1 MRTLIV
7 VLGAATL
14 MAAQTSTPAD
24 VARQLSGTWTINRAL
39 SPGFRA
45 DRGRAGGTEYAVGG
59 FGVQRGRGG
68 GGGGASD
75 PTPSAPG
82 DLTPAE
88 RAERTAMVQ
97 IEELAPTIAIKTTA
111 ETASFTDQRGEQT
124 CTINGKTVRTDM
136 FDARVNVKCRWN
148 KSVLQQEFSTT
159 RTKLTRTW
167 GVDENGR
174 LVVKSRLED
183 LGRSPVELSAIYD
196 RKPS

>member
-1 MRTLIV
+1 VALIS
-7 VLGAATL
+7 
-14 MAAQTSTPAD
+14 AQKSTPAD
-24 VARQLSGTWTINRAL
+24 VAGQLSGTWTINTAL

-45 DRGRAGGTEYAVGG
+45 DRGRAGGAHYAVGG
-59 FGVQRGRGG
+59 YGSQRGRGP

-75 PTPSAPG
+75 ATPSAPG

-97 IEELAPTIAIKTTA
+97 IEELAPTLTIKATA
-111 ETASFTDQRGEQT
+111 ETASFTDQRGEQA
-124 CTINGKTVRTDM
+124 CTINDKTVKTDM

-148 KSVLQQEFSTT
+148 KSMLQQEFSTT

-167 GVDENGR
+167 AVDGNGR

-196 RKPS
+196 RKSS

>member
-24 VARQLSGTWTINRAL
+24 VARQLSGTWTINTAL

-45 DRGRAGGTEYAVGG
+45 ARGRAGGAKYAVGG
-59 FGVQRGRGG
+59 FGVQRGRGSG
-68 GGGGASD
+68 SGASD

-82 DLTPAE
+82 DLTPPE

-97 IEELAPTIAIKTTA
+97 IEALAATITIKATA
-111 ETASFTDQRGEQT
+111 ETASLIDQRGEQT
-124 CTINGKTVRTDM
+124 CTIDGKTVKIDM

-148 KSVLQQEFSTT
+148 KSLLQQEFSTT

-167 GVDENGR
+167 GVDENGH

-196 RKPS
+196 RNPS